1 MYYALQVQP
10 ETLRKDDVS
19 SILDEEYEDIF
30 NPVLFEEQL
39 EEQENNHCSAC
50 AE

>member
-1 MYYALQVQP
+1 MYYALQVRP
-10 ETLRKDDVS
+10 DTLRKDDATAD
-19 SILDEEYEDIF
+19 LDEGYENIF
-30 NPVLFEEQL
+30 NEVLEEQL